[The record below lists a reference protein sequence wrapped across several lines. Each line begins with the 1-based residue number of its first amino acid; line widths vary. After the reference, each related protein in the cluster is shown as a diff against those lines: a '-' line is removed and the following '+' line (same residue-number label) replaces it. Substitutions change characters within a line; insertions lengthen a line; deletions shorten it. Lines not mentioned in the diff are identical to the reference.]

1 MAVEGVRKT
10 KFFVQDFDL
19 VIRVSNGSVPHWKFC
34 WLGTGKLRLLGEKK
48 HCSGKLKSMTLTRG
62 LSHICFVGADV
73 FAGKKVNLLAKPLKP
88 PPFLY
93 IC

>member
-1 MAVEGVRKT
+1 MKIEGVRKT

-19 VIRVSNGSVPHWKFC
+19 IIRGIQRICSSLEVLLAENWKV
-34 WLGTGKLRLLGEKK
+34 RAVGEKK
-48 HCSGKLKSMTLTRG
+48 HCSGKLKSITLTGG
-62 LSHICFVGADV
+62 LSHICFMGADV
-73 FAGKKVNLLAKPLKP
+73 FAGKKVNLFAKPLKP